1 MDPHSTPGTL
11 KASRGTLSA
20 RQLQDIR
27 MMTRMANQE
36 GATYVV
42 HGVTIRGDTGGRRA
56 AGNPQRQAPP
66 RGDTMHDASDARP
79 MDTGAS
85 RAVTNNKAQRDALR
99 AAANR
104 ARKHTARWRTF
115 ARRLRYAHIAMP
127 VWTEWMRSQM
137 SPKRDARR
145 KLRSVFWRAWTLRHI
160 DGGGS
165 SAAPFGETSP
175 LGLQSHRDRFILRR
189 ARAVMAQAFPE
200 PSSAAPF
207 GPEDFMSEEQ
217 MLQAAIEASLIST
230 PSETRGEADRT
241 STSRSLEEAGI
252 KTPDSSRRDGKKR
265 SGRRR

>member
-1 MDPHSTPGTL
+1 MYHETAC
-11 KASRGTLSA
+11 AS
-20 RQLQDIR
+20 Q
-27 MMTRMANQE
+27 
-36 GATYVV
+36 
-42 HGVTIRGDTGGRRA
+42 
-56 AGNPQRQAPP
+56 
-66 RGDTMHDASDARP
+66 
-79 MDTGAS
+79 
-85 RAVTNNKAQRDALR
+85 
-99 AAANR
+99 
-104 ARKHTARWRTF
+104 W
-115 ARRLRYAHIAMP
+115 
-127 VWTEWMRSQM
+127 
-137 SPKRDARR
+137 RR

-165 SAAPFGETSP
+165 SAAPFGETSL

-252 KTPDSSRRDGKKR
+252 KTPDSSLGVTGRSAAVGGDDRAVTRARRPFGPLVPHVTSDVKARTPCMSVSVGPNR
-265 SGRRR
+265 PVLFD